1 MLNDAQLGAQYI
13 SDDVAGGLDDVKELI
28 SQLNM
33 TKALAE
39 TILSISL
46 PPLSYVQ
53 ELAKNINDS
62 IVPDTQ
68 VQEIVANATASY
80 ETAQQ
85 ALELA
90 RNARLVHLLYYPHSY
105 ILLYVHLCVYI
116 QCSFL

>member
-33 TKALAE
+33 TKALTE
-39 TILSISL
+39 EVLSISL

-90 RNARLVHLLYYPHSY
+90 RNARLVHLLLSIMHSY
-105 ILLYVHLCVYI
+105 IIRTPMCVHTM
-116 QCSFL
+116 